1 MVFADLIVGT
11 KSEGIHVFVVQI
23 RDDDGKLMPGTLTL
37 LLFLPPLFFVRV
49 ARSEGSWRADQGS
62 VSG

>member
-1 MVFADLIVGT
+1 MVVFADLIVGT

-37 LLFLPPLFFVRV
+37 LLFPLFSVVRWF
-49 ARSEGSWRADQGS
+49 GSKGWRADQES